1 MARVYHFDP
10 NLGSVRD
17 TYQRADQV
25 HRDAHGPEVAGV
37 FVARVEGETTINTM
51 WGRRNVPWVAE
62 PGTRCVIL
70 GYWSDGTVHLRWPA
84 ISGAYRV
91 DGRFPGWVVEAQP
104 GTRLAGGGH
113 MLDANDP
120 VAIARGLSRQ
130 LVAVIVIAI
139 ALLIV
144 LFLLVS
150 VGHPSS
156 LGT

>member
-10 NLGSVRD
+10 NLGSLRD
-17 TYQRADQV
+17 TYRRADQV
-25 HRDAHGPEVAGV
+25 HAGAAGPEVAGV
-37 FVARVEGETTINTM
+37 FTARVEGETTISTM
-51 WGRRNVPWVAE
+51 WGRRKVPWVAE

-84 ISGAYRV
+84 IKGAYRV
-91 DGRFPGWVVEAQP
+91 DGRFPAWVVEADLD
-104 GTRLAGGGH
+104 TRLAGGGH

-120 VAIARGLSRQ
+120 VALARGLSPW
-130 LVAVIVIAI
+130 LIAAIVIAVV
-139 ALLIV
+139 LLIV

-150 VGHPSS
+150 IGHSSS